1 MADKILIL
9 EDEESIRRLV
19 SVSMSKAGYEVVE
32 CATCAEA
39 LDYAARRDDLA
50 IALLDVMLPDGSGF
64 DVCSRLREMNSRM
77 GIIMLTA
84 LSQEADKIR
93 GFAGGADDYVPKP
106 FSLAELTARVE
117 ALYRRV
123 TGAAG
128 KKTVLTSGA
137 FVLDQQKRELRKK
150 DVRIEL
156 TQVEYQMMQTF
167 LENPGRRLSR
177 QELLHAVWG
186 SAYEGNEKVVDV
198 NIRRLRLKIEDDPA
212 EPRSILTLWGFGYQ
226 WQA

>member
-9 EDEESIRRLV
+9 EDEDSIRKLV
-19 SVSMSKAGYEVVE
+19 AVSMSKAGYDVVE
-32 CATCAEA
+32 CASCGEA
-39 LDYAARRDDLA
+39 LRCAREQSDIA

-64 DVCSRLREMNSRM
+64 DVCRKLREMGSHM

-84 LSQEADKIR
+84 LSRESDKIR
-93 GFAGGADDYVPKP
+93 GFSGGADDYVPKP
-106 FSLAELTARVE
+106 FSLVELTARVE

-123 TGAAG
+123 TGASG
-128 KKTVLTSGA
+128 RKTVLTSGV
-137 FVLDQQKRELRKK
+137 FVLDQHKRELRKN
-150 DVRIEL
+150 DVRVEL

-167 LENPGRRLSR
+167 LENPGRKLSR

-212 EPRSILTLWGFGYQ
+212 EPRNILTLWGFGYQ

>member
-1 MADKILIL
+1 MAEKILIL
-9 EDEESIRRLV
+9 EDEDSIRKLV
-19 SVSMSKAGYEVVE
+19 AVSLGKAGYEVLE
-32 CATCAEA
+32 CGTCAQA
-39 LDYAARRDDLA
+39 LACAEQHADVA

-64 DVCSRLREMNSRM
+64 DVCTQLRSKSAAM

-84 LSQEADKIR
+84 LSRESDKIR

-128 KKTVLTSGA
+128 RKTVLTSGD
-137 FVLDQQKRELRKK
+137 FVLDQQKRELRKNG
-150 DVRIEL
+150 VRIEL

-186 SAYEGNEKVVDV
+186 SVYEGNEKVVDV
-198 NIRRLRLKIEDDPA
+198 NVRRLRLKIEDDPA
-212 EPRSILTLWGFGYQ
+212 EPRCILTLWGFGYQ

>member
-9 EDEESIRRLV
+9 EDEDSIRKLV
-19 SVSMSKAGYEVVE
+19 SVSLSKAGYEVVE
-32 CATCAEA
+32 FATCAGILA
-39 LDYAARRDDLA
+39 YAREHSDVAM
-50 IALLDVMLPDGSGF
+50 ALLDVMLPDGSGF
-64 DVCSRLREMNSRM
+64 DVCSALREMNGHM

-84 LSQEADKIR
+84 LSRESDKIR

-106 FSLAELTARVE
+106 FSLMELCARVE

-128 KKTVLTSGA
+128 RKTVLTSGA
-137 FVLDQQKRELRKK
+137 FVLDQHKRELRKN

-156 TQVEYQMMQTF
+156 TQVEYLMMQTF
-167 LENPGRRLSR
+167 LENPGKKLSR

-212 EPRSILTLWGFGYQ
+212 EPRNILTLWGFGYQ

>member
-1 MADKILIL
+1 MAEKILIL
-9 EDEESIRRLV
+9 EDEESIRKLV
-19 SVSMSKAGYEVVE
+19 ALSLNKAGYQVVE
-32 CATCAEA
+32 CATCGEA
-39 LDYAARRDDLA
+39 MRCARSNPDVA
-50 IALLDVMLPDGSGF
+50 IALLDVMLPDGSGYE
-64 DVCSRLREMNSRM
+64 VCRSLREEIPHM

-84 LSQEADKIR
+84 LSRESDKIQ

-106 FSLAELTARVE
+106 FSIVELVARVE

-123 TGAAG
+123 TGSAG
-128 KKTVLTSGA
+128 RKTVLSSGA
-137 FVLDQQKRELRKK
+137 FVLDQHKRELTKNG
-150 DVRIEL
+150 VRIEL

-167 LENPGRRLSR
+167 LENPGRKLSR

-186 SAYEGNEKVVDV
+186 TAYEGNEKVVDV